1 MFFKGYVET
10 NNKKCIE
17 KFKNRTDFKN
27 YDQVKHLEEYAGI
40 LADETVLIDIDDF
53 EESEIL
59 FKIVKDL
66 DIRCRVYRT
75 TRGKHFL
82 FVNNEMLKG
91 NRTNA
96 MLAIG
101 IHADIKIG
109 LKNSYSV
116 LKFNGKEREIL
127 YDTAEN
133 EVSETIPKWLLPV
146 KSSMVFKDMKK
157 GDGRNQSLFNYIL
170 TLQAN
175 DFSVEESRECLRIIN
190 KYVLTDPLSNGE
202 LEVVFR
208 DDAFKK
214 KSFFKGNS
222 FLFDKFAVFLKNN
235 HHIIKINNQLHLF
248 KNGIYVSGQDNI
260 EAAMIQ
266 HIPSLNRAK
275 RTEVMAYLDIL
286 IRDNTQPT
294 DASLIAFRNGIY
306 DIINDAFIPFSPE
319 HIITNKIEWDYN
331 PDAYYDLTDN
341 VLNKLACQDK
351 EIRALLEE
359 CIGYTFFRRNEL
371 GKFFILTGEG
381 SNGKSTFL
389 AMIKTI
395 LGDINTS
402 ALDLKELSERFKTA
416 ELFGKLANIGDDIG
430 DDFVTNTG
438 VLKKLVTG
446 DRLNVE
452 RKGQNPFDFNN
463 YSKLLFSANSIPRMG
478 KGKDTAAILRRIII
492 IPFNARFTKDDADY
506 DPFIKYKLTSQQS
519 IEYLIQLG
527 IQGLKRIL
535 INQQFTESTKVK
547 KEIEEYE
554 ESNNPIILFFKETP
568 ITDIQRNT
576 TNSVYTM
583 YQEFCIRNK
592 VQPISKITFSKQV
605 NSYFG
610 FKVVDKK
617 INSKKYRVFER
628 V

>member
-190 KYVLTDPLSNGE
+190 KYVLTDSLSDGE

-248 KNGIYVSGQDNI
+248 KDGIYVSGQDNI

-319 HIITNKIEWDYN
+319 HIITNKIGWDYN
-331 PDAYYDLTDN
+331 PNAYYELTDN

>member
-40 LADETVLIDIDDF
+40 LADETVLVDIDDF

-617 INSKKYRVFER
+617 INSKKYRVFEK

>member
-1 MFFKGYVET
+1 
-10 NNKKCIE
+10 
-17 KFKNRTDFKN
+17 
-27 YDQVKHLEEYAGI
+27 
-40 LADETVLIDIDDF
+40 
-53 EESEIL
+53 
-59 FKIVKDL
+59 
-66 DIRCRVYRT
+66 
-75 TRGKHFL
+75 
-82 FVNNEMLKG
+82 
-91 NRTNA
+91 
-96 MLAIG
+96 
-101 IHADIKIG
+101 
-109 LKNSYSV
+109 
-116 LKFNGKEREIL
+116 
-127 YDTAEN
+127 
-133 EVSETIPKWLLPV
+133 
-146 KSSMVFKDMKK
+146 MVFKDMKK

-190 KYVLTDPLSNGE
+190 KYVLTDPLSDGE

-208 DDAFKK
+208 DDAFQK

-248 KNGIYVSGQDNI
+248 KDGIYVSGQDNI

-266 HIPSLNRAK
+266 HIPGLNRAK

-331 PDAYYDLTDN
+331 SDAYYELTDN

-492 IPFNARFTKDDADY
+492 IPFNATFSKDDADY

-568 ITDIQRNT
+568 ISDIQRNT
-576 TNSVYTM
+576 TNSVYTL

-617 INSKKYRVFER
+617 INSKKYRIFER